1 MAVLGILTQ
10 GQPLVLRVGQLG
22 PRCPGAR
29 LLGPDVVDKLESLPG
44 LLLQLL
50 VPATTTTTSQH
61 CSAKCA
67 SYKGVNQI

>member
-29 LLGPDVVDKLESLPG
+29 LLGPDVVYELESLAG

-50 VPATTTTTSQH
+50 VSATTTTSQH
-61 CSAKCA
+61 CSDQFP